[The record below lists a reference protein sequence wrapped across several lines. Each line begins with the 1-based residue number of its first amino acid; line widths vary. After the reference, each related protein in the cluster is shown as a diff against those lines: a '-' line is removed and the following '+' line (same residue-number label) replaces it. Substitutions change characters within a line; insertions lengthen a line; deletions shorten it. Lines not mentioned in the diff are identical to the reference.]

1 LAHEKVANS
10 MSQFQE
16 TTNVIRMASWDFRYE
31 WRISSVQVLG
41 MASVLAPLL
50 VLFGLKFGVIDTLQ
64 RRLLENPQVREIR
77 PVGSGRF
84 GSEWFDRIARLP
96 QVFFLI
102 PRTRTIAATIT
113 LQQAGQDSE
122 VLAELIPTR
131 SGDPL
136 LIGLEPLSP
145 AINQVIL
152 SAKSATTL
160 GVTVGDHIDGV
171 VRRNRNQRQEIATL
185 KLTVVDIAA
194 EHLFPRD
201 GIFANLDL
209 LLAVEAY
216 RDGFSWPELGWDGR
230 SVPSTEIF
238 ASYRLYVKELADVA
252 VLRDR
257 LRSEGLEVRTRV
269 EEIEI
274 LQLLERNLSFIFWS
288 IAGIGITG
296 YLISL
301 AASLWASVE
310 RKRADL
316 SVIRLLGV
324 GRSALVWFPVTH
336 ALLTSLFGIV
346 VAFGATFGL
355 GGLLNVTFASS
366 GSEGG
371 MICRLLPTHLAQAA
385 VGTLFCAVLPA
396 LLAGYWSTRI
406 EPAEGLRLL

>member
-1 LAHEKVANS
+1 
-10 MSQFQE
+10 MSQFHE
-16 TTNVIRMASWDFRYE
+16 TTNVIRMAGWDFRYE
-31 WRISSVQVLG
+31 WRLSVVQVLG
-41 MASVLAPLL
+41 MAPVLAPLL

-84 GSEWFDRIARLP
+84 GNEWFDRIARLP
-96 QVFFLI
+96 QVSFLI

-113 LQQAGQDSE
+113 LRQAGRDNE
-122 VLAELIPTR
+122 VVAELIPTR

-136 LIGLEPLSP
+136 LVGLGPLSP
-145 AINQVIL
+145 AIDQVIL
-152 SAKSATTL
+152 SAKSAKSL
-160 GVTVGDHIDGV
+160 GVTVGERIDGV
-171 VRRNRNQRQEIATL
+171 VHRNRNQRQEIATL
-185 KLTVVDIAA
+185 KLTVVDIVA

-216 RDGFSWPELGWDGR
+216 RDGFGRPDLGWDGL
-230 SVPSTEIF
+230 SAPQAEIF
-238 ASYRLYVKELADVA
+238 ASYRLYAKQLADVA
-252 VLRDR
+252 VLRER

-274 LQLLERNLSFIFWS
+274 LQVLDRNLSFIFWS

-301 AASLWASVE
+301 AASLWANVE

-336 ALLTSLFGIV
+336 ALLTSTFGIA
-346 VAFGATFGL
+346 VAFAATFGL

-366 GSEGG
+366 GGEGG
-371 MICRLLPTHLAQAA
+371 MVCRLLPTHLAQAA
-385 VGTLFCAVLPA
+385 AGTLFCAILPA
-396 LLAGYWSTRI
+396 LSAGYRSTRI